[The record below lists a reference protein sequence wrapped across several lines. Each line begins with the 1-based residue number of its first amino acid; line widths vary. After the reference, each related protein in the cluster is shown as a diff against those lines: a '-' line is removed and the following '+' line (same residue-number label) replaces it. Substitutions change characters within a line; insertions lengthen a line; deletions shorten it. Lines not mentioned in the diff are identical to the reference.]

1 MMAQLES
8 PYKLPISSASR
19 PQGRVA
25 RAVAS
30 LLRGSLGLVLPVMVL
45 VVWRIA
51 CKHEW
56 APPQILPAPDLVK
69 DTLLDE
75 LRTGDLWANVQ
86 ISLQRVLEG
95 FAIGSVTGLA
105 LGAAMGLSRRLE
117 DYIYPLF
124 SALSQVPVLGWVP
137 LALLF
142 LGIGE
147 SLKVVLI
154 AFAALLPVAVNTVKG
169 FRSVP
174 AAYLEVGSTFRF
186 TRRQLLRRVVLPAA
200 VPSIFVGLR
209 YGLTQAWLSLVTVE
223 LLASSEGLGFLIVWA
238 RQLFQL
244 DLVLVA
250 ILAVGVV
257 GLVLDRGLATLEK
270 RFLRWRP
277 PAAAATNGR
286 AR

>member
-1 MMAQLES
+1 MVQLES
-8 PYKLPISSASR
+8 PYNLPISSASR

-25 RAVAS
+25 RALAR
-30 LLRGSLGLVLPVMVL
+30 LLRGSLGLVLPVLIL
-45 VVWRIA
+45 VVWRVA

-69 DTLLDE
+69 DTLVDE
-75 LRTGDLWANVQ
+75 LRTGDLWANVR
-86 ISLQRVLEG
+86 ISLERVLAG

-137 LALLF
+137 LAMLF

-147 SLKVVLI
+147 SLKIVLI
-154 AFAALLPVAVNTVKG
+154 AFATLLPVAVNTVRG
-169 FRSVP
+169 FRGVP
-174 AAYLEVGSTFRF
+174 RTYMEVGSTFRF
-186 TRRQLLRRVVLPAA
+186 TPRQLLRRVILPAA
-200 VPSIFVGLR
+200 VPSIAVGLR

-257 GLVLDRGLATLEK
+257 GLVLDNGLATIEK
-270 RFLRWRP
+270 RLLRWRL
-277 PAAAATNGR
+277 PAAAAARGR
-286 AR
+286 VR